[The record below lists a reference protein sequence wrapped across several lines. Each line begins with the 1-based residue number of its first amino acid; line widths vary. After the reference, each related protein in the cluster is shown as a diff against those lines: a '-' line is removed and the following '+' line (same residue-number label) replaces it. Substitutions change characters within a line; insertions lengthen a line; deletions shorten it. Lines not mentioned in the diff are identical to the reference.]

1 MIVVISESQK
11 KVLTDNIIGERVM
24 VYYNLHKH
32 TFSVQKSGLVL
43 LHVDY
48 IKLKDVEFRVR
59 AGGREKVNLEKRKN
73 VHAFVIGNVVDFCE
87 FPCDT
92 LPEETDGKVITYNP
106 YLNKSFVVK
115 ETGEPIFN
123 AEEINMINR
132 KSKIF
137 LIK

>member
-59 AGGREKVNLEKRKN
+59 PGGREKVNLEKRKN

-106 YLNKSFVVK
+106 YVNKSFVVK